1 VKVARRLRPRL
12 RRRALEAGRLRIRIG
27 DMFAGAGGTGT
38 GCELALLELGLEP
51 DMLIINHWLEALLV
65 HQKNHP
71 TQRHF
76 KANVFRF
83 DPKKA
88 VPSGK
93 LDFLMASPTC
103 TTFSR
108 AKGGQPISWDQR
120 YGRMTPRQ
128 VIRWCRELEPTCL
141 LVENVPEFVEWGPL
155 MRLLDENGVQK
166 RDENGRPLWTPNPKK
181 RKKHFFWWLG
191 QLKKLGYRFEHN
203 VLNCADYGDATTRK
217 RFFLIARK
225 DGQPIAWPEETHAP
239 ADEIQRDLFGA
250 AKRPHRAAREV
261 IRWEIKGRS
270 IFTRKKPL
278 EDKTLIRIYRGI
290 VKFGWPAV
298 FQVKLRLYMEALGIE
313 VPEVATEASASAL
326 VMRTSMPRSNGL
338 CVWDAATDPLRTVT
352 TDGGLGVLEPLLL
365 PRHSDHGNGSR
376 ALPTNKPMPTLTC
389 GTPAGYL
396 IEPFLFPANQ
406 GKDRARDLRST
417 DEPLDTV
424 VAKDMKALV
433 EPFVLSQ
440 GAGGEPRQV
449 SQPIPTV
456 PTRGAHAIVSSYYS
470 NGGER
475 STEQPLA
482 TVTTKD
488 RFGLIVPVTHEDAA
502 NRARSTDQALPTVTG
517 ANRGELSFISPAWGE
532 RKGQDVRVH
541 SVDGPLPTLCA
552 TGRMPLVH
560 GVLEAD
566 LERVDILFR
575 MLEPVELSASHSFP
589 EGYFDGT
596 GLTKTEIIRMIGNS
610 VPVCTA
616 KALVAAIFKTWK
628 RIFKPRKRRIA

>member
-1 VKVARRLRPRL
+1 MKTTRRLARR
-12 RRRALEAGRLRIRIG
+12 RRVRSFKRERIRIG
-27 DMFAGAGGTGT
+27 DLFAGAGGTGT

-51 DMLIINHWLEALLV
+51 DMLVINHWLAALLV

-71 TQRHF
+71 HARHF

-88 VPSGK
+88 VPRGK

-108 AKGGQPISWDQR
+108 AKGGKPISWDQR

-128 VIRWCRELEPTCL
+128 VIRWCRELDPTCL
-141 LVENVPEFVEWGPL
+141 LVENVPEFTEWGPL
-155 MRLLDENGVQK
+155 MRLLDERGEQK
-166 RDENGRPLWTPNPKK
+166 RDDKGRPLWVPNPKK
-181 RKKHFFWWLG
+181 AKKHFHWWLR
-191 QLKKLGYRFEHN
+191 QLEALGYRWEWR
-203 VLNCADYGDATTRK
+203 VLNCADFGDATTRK

-225 DGQPIAWPEETHAP
+225 DGQPIVWPAETHAP
-239 ADEIQRDLFGA
+239 ADEVQGDLFSTG
-250 AKRPHRAAREV
+250 KKPHRAAREV

-270 IFTRKKPL
+270 IFDRETPL
-278 EDKTLIRIYRGI
+278 ADKTLIRIYRGI
-290 VKFGWPAV
+290 VKFGWPVV
-298 FQVKLRLYMEALGIE
+298 FQVKLRLYMESLGIE
-313 VPEVATEASASAL
+313 VPEVAPGAAHDLEQPFLSKLYGTSTAASL
-326 VMRTSMPRSNGL
+326 DEPMPTITANGKGGGHL
-338 CVWDAATDPLRTVT
+338 AIAMPAA
-352 TDGGLGVLEPLLL
+352 LEPLLL
-365 PRHSDHGNGSR
+365 PRHSDHANGSR
-376 ALPTNKPMPTLTC
+376 ARPTTDPMPTVTC

-406 GKDRARDLRST
+406 GKERARGLRST
-417 DEPLDTV
+417 DEPLDTI

-456 PTRGAHAIVSSYYS
+456 PTRGAHAIVSSYYG

-475 STEQPLA
+475 STNDPLA

-488 RFGLIVPVTHEDAA
+488 RFGLIVPATREDAA
-502 NRARSTDQALPTVTG
+502 QR
-517 ANRGELSFISPAWGE
+517 ELGFISPAWGE
-532 RKGQDVRVH
+532 RKGQKVRAH
-541 SVDGPLPTLCA
+541 SVDDALQTLCA
-552 TGRMPLVH
+552 KGRMPLVH
-560 GVLEAD
+560 GVVQAD
-566 LERVDILFR
+566 LDAVDILFR

-628 RIFKPRKRRIA
+628 RSIA